1 MDCETA
7 VTGLFSIVTAGIA
20 YLAAVR
26 KYTKTT
32 KDSDKSIYVA
42 AVTNE
47 RARWRSELR
56 ENVSE
61 YCKLSIEKNANL
73 GNLQQVKTQIILRLN
88 PRANDTDGLQKHKFD
103 REIIENVNA
112 IFSLLSVSMKDDI
125 STLVKK
131 LEISAQELLKQEWD
145 KSKTE
150 ACSGEPP
157 KNA

>member
-1 MDCETA
+1 MNWETVV
-7 VTGLFSIVTAGIA
+7 VTWLFSIVTGGMA
-20 YLAAVR
+20 YHAAVR
-26 KYTKTT
+26 KFTETT

-47 RARWRSELR
+47 RAKWRSELR

-61 YCKLSIEKNANL
+61 YCKLSIEKDANL

-88 PRANDTDGLQKHKFD
+88 PRANDVDGLQKHKFD

-112 IFSLLSVSMKDDI
+112 IFSVLSGCKDDI
-125 STLVKK
+125 PALVKK
-131 LEISAQELLKQEWD
+131 IELSTQELLKQEWE
-145 KSKTE
+145 KSKAE
-150 ACSGEPP
+150 ALSGEVQ